1 MSFVSPVFQASKKTR
16 RSPDGKMVAFS
27 WNGEKQDNFDIYVKL
42 VNAGEQLQRLTSD
55 PADEFSPVW
64 SSDSRYVAYM
74 RSVEGRGIIYLCS
87 PLRRR

>member
-1 MSFVSPVFQASKKTR
+1 
-16 RSPDGKMVAFS
+16 MVAFS

-64 SSDSRYVAYM
+64 SSDSRYVAYV
-74 RSVEGRGIIYLCS
+74 RSVEGRGIIYTV
-87 PLRRR
+87 PLFGGVERKIGERRDPDHAGQF